1 MLSSSLAY
9 PLPDNTLSIMALRIF
24 VIDDHPI
31 VRKGMERLIGREADM
46 EICGES
52 DGSGSTLSALEEA
65 EPDVIVL
72 DLSLREV
79 SGFDLIHSIQA
90 QLPKSAIIV
99 LSMHDENLYAER
111 VLRAGASGYI
121 MKQEAPGKVLNAIR
135 RVAGGNVYVSE
146 AIAKRLLRG
155 LVKPLKE
162 SPLASLSDREF
173 QVFQFIGEGF
183 AHQEIANNLN
193 LSIKTIESHVERIK
207 NKLGIKTGRELLRHA
222 VEWVIRNQGPIS
234 KV

>member
-1 MLSSSLAY
+1 
-9 PLPDNTLSIMALRIF
+9 MAIRIF
-24 VIDDHPI
+24 LIDDHPI
-31 VRKGMERLIGREADM
+31 VREGMERLIGREADL
-46 EICGES
+46 EVCGES
-52 DGSGSTLSALEEA
+52 DGSPATLTDLEA
-65 EPDVIVL
+65 AQPDVIVL
-72 DLSLREV
+72 DLSLREI

-111 VLRAGASGYI
+111 ALRAGASGYI

-135 RVAGGNVYVSE
+135 RVAGGNVYVSDD
-146 AIAKRLLRG
+146 ISRRLLRG
-155 LVKPLKE
+155 LVKPTKE

-207 NKLGIKTGRELLRHA
+207 NKLSIKTGRELLRHA
-222 VEWVIRNQGPIS
+222 VEWVIRNQGPIT
-234 KV
+234 KKPQVE

>member
-1 MLSSSLAY
+1 
-9 PLPDNTLSIMALRIF
+9 
-24 VIDDHPI
+24 
-31 VRKGMERLIGREADM
+31 M

-65 EPDVIVL
+65 QPDVIVL

-121 MKQEAPGKVLNAIR
+121 MKQEAPVKVLNAIR
-135 RVAGGNVYVSE
+135 KVAAGQIYVSE
-146 AIAKRLLRG
+146 QISKRLLKG
-155 LVKPLKE
+155 LVKPSKD
-162 SPLASLSDREF
+162 SPLTSLSDREF
-173 QVFQFIGEGF
+173 QVFQYIGEGF
-183 AHQEIANNLN
+183 SHQDIADRLS

-207 NKLGIKTGRELLRHA
+207 NKLSLKSGRELLRRA
-222 VEWVIRNQGPIS
+222 MEWVIRNQGP
-234 KV
+234 VGVE